1 MSGRL
6 EPSDLIPSFK
16 SRGINLE
23 LTRIRNTITKMG
35 NPCKAIPAIQIAGTN
50 GKGSIACF
58 LESCLIKAGINVGTT
73 ISPHLINWCERIR
86 INGKMI
92 SQKEFKESIAT
103 VNSFSKEAQLT
114 PFELVIAS
122 AFNYFSINKV
132 ELMILEV
139 GLGGRLDATTVHPNR
154 PLIAIAGIGL
164 DHCEYLG
171 KDLKN
176 IAKEKAAV
184 ISPGSTVISSYQ
196 HPDVKEVL
204 LNKANK
210 QNAKIIW
217 VQPLKKTWELGL
229 PGEIQKENAA
239 VAKGI
244 LEALPIIGLKIR
256 TQDIQEGLAS
266 AKWPGRLQNAKWEDL
281 PIVLDGAHNPH
292 AIKQLSKER
301 STWENQNQGIH
312 WIIGIQLQKDAPG
325 MLRYLL
331 KRLDIAWIVPVP
343 NHQSWELQDLAKACP
358 ELSSQL
364 YKADSF
370 EKVLA
375 TLKLETK
382 WPNPPP
388 VITGSLYLI
397 GDVLQKLKN

>member
-1 MSGRL
+1 MSVRL
-6 EPSDLIPSFK
+6 EPSNLIPSFK

-23 LTRIRNTITKMG
+23 LSRIRNTITKMG

-92 SQKEFKESIAT
+92 SQKEFRESIAT

-184 ISPGSTVISSYQ
+184 ISPGSTVISSDQ

-256 TQDIQEGLAS
+256 PQDIQEGLAS
-266 AKWPGRLQNAKWEDL
+266 AKWPGRLQNAKWKDL

-364 YKADSF
+364 HKADSF
-370 EKVLA
+370 AKVLA
-375 TLKLETK
+375 TLKLENK